1 MESAW
6 QGIRQEGVSDSLV
19 IKMRA
24 MKVVL
29 KECNRDSF
37 GNVDSKYQ
45 EIVDEIEELDARFNE
60 GELGS
65 NELKHKLELY
75 SKLWVISRLWEAV
88 WRKKSRVLWLVEG
101 DRNTNFFYRQERMR
115 MV

>member
-60 GELGS
+60 DCGRLSGEKNPGFFGWLRGIETQTFS
-65 NELKHKLELY
+65 
-75 SKLWVISRLWEAV
+75 ID
-88 WRKKSRVLWLVEG
+88 KKG
-101 DRNTNFFYRQERMR
+101 
-115 MV
+115 